1 LFSSSK
7 SETTKL
13 FVEIEKAFGL
23 RLFLKMSDGVE
34 DISGTNPRA
43 NF

>member
-23 RLFLKMSDGVE
+23 RLLKMLDGVE